1 MNKTIFNL
9 FAALAFIFAAL
20 ATPSASA
27 YKAFIAAPFSA
38 ATAPVFEGT
47 GNTRDLAIQDAIAEC
62 ADDTNDL
69 VRTRVCE
76 NENLQIFWVSSS
88 GVNSG
93 GNDSS
98 CITFALDR
106 TVNAPQVFAG
116 YGNADEEADAR
127 NEAMTSCN
135 TASGT
140 GCLIVA
146 RINRE
151 GDDINL
157 GAGTNFICDTTGLIC
172 GDDEIPNQTD
182 GSCGEC
188 PTATHEVVDI
198 GGTDTCVEICGDNQV
213 RNADLSCQTCESHEL
228 ANKPTQMCDACPTE
242 TTHVLVDIEGTETCR
257 AREICESSELVD
269 SELGICEVCPTNS
282 VVSEDQSTCVCN
294 ANVLDN
300 YESEGM
306 CEVCPDGYTAN
317 AAQDDCICSDNS
329 LVTASG
335 HCEPCTA
342 DNPLAD
348 KENNRCI
355 RATEQTTCQTYFLDT
370 TPILN
375 EFGEC
380 VAVGTTADCSLVYP
394 ASAPLYNETTKQCE
408 APDCPAARPVYDE
421 GNCRATI
428 PEDCA
433 NGEIFQNSNCVARG
447 DDDKVNNRAIVIGL
461 IMVGAFVADSWSD
474 ERDSE
479 LNWTPSY
486 AFNTNNGNVSYSV
499 GSRWTAKTENFGYY
513 WQTAKSGSGDI
524 RYSSGIGYNNG
535 IMQANIDSEGTREDT
550 DIDLSISAQ
559 KTWGL
564 WNIGGGYRI
573 DTRLTPTESKTR
585 NRLNLTAKYKID
597 QWILSAT
604 ANTTG
609 KKSTARINYS
619 YRF

>member
-1 MNKTIFNL
+1 MNKTIFNNIL
-9 FAALAFIFAAL
+9 AALALTLAAL
-20 ATPSASA
+20 ATPSAFAVIAVVGGGGAFTYHLFSGVGDTQEEALEIA
-27 YKAFIAAPFSA
+27 YDNCDQA
-38 ATAPVFEGT
+38 ATGGLQNDVDNNMFTCFDYEPVY
-47 GNTRDLAIQDAIAEC
+47 
-62 ADDTNDL
+62 
-69 VRTRVCE
+69 
-76 NENLQIFWVSSS
+76 
-88 GVNSG
+88 
-93 GNDSS
+93 
-98 CITFALDR
+98 
-106 TVNAPQVFAG
+106 VNAVDGIPSCVDFAG
-116 YGNADEEADAR
+116 H
-127 NEAMTSCN
+127 TP
-135 TASGT
+135 
-140 GCLIVA
+140 I
-146 RINRE
+146 
-151 GDDINL
+151 
-157 GAGTNFICDTTGLIC
+157 GAGTREGGGFLSQSVPGIVNSEDTAAALIDAQAMALTACEMNGSRFCVVIDHITAQDVDFSFSPTVPVNGICDTSGVIC
-172 GDDEIPNQTD
+172 D
-182 GSCGEC
+182 GE
-188 PTATHEVVDI
+188 
-198 GGTDTCVEICGDNQV
+198 
-213 RNADLSCQTCESHEL
+213 NADRIINNETLSCDPCPINTVASEDNTRCVCNAEFLDTWTTEYG
-228 ANKPTQMCDACPTE
+228 MCDACPT
-242 TTHVLVDIEGTETCR
+242 
-257 AREICESSELVD
+257 
-269 SELGICEVCPTNS
+269 NS
-282 VVSEDQSTCVCN
+282 VASSDQSTCVCN
-294 ANVLDN
+294 AGFLET

-513 WQTAKSGSGDI
+513 WQTAKTGNGDI

-564 WNIGGGYRI
+564 WNIGGGYKI

>member
-1 MNKTIFNL
+1 
-9 FAALAFIFAAL
+9 
-20 ATPSASA
+20 
-27 YKAFIAAPFSA
+27 
-38 ATAPVFEGT
+38 
-47 GNTRDLAIQDAIAEC
+47 
-62 ADDTNDL
+62 
-69 VRTRVCE
+69 
-76 NENLQIFWVSSS
+76 
-88 GVNSG
+88 
-93 GNDSS
+93 
-98 CITFALDR
+98 
-106 TVNAPQVFAG
+106 
-116 YGNADEEADAR
+116 
-127 NEAMTSCN
+127 
-135 TASGT
+135 
-140 GCLIVA
+140 
-146 RINRE
+146 
-151 GDDINL
+151 
-157 GAGTNFICDTTGLIC
+157 
-172 GDDEIPNQTD
+172 
-182 GSCGEC
+182 
-188 PTATHEVVDI
+188 
-198 GGTDTCVEICGDNQV
+198 
-213 RNADLSCQTCESHEL
+213 
-228 ANKPTQMCDACPTE
+228 MCDACPT
-242 TTHVLVDIEGTETCR
+242 
-257 AREICESSELVD
+257 
-269 SELGICEVCPTNS
+269 NS
-282 VVSEDQSTCVCN
+282 VASSDQSTCVCN
-294 ANVLDN
+294 AGFLET

-355 RATEQTTCQTYFLDT
+355 RATEQTTCQTYFLQT

-380 VAVGTTADCSLVYP
+380 VAVASTADCSLVYP

-408 APDCPAARPVYDE
+408 APDCPADEPVYDE
-421 GNCRATI
+421 GNCRATR

-513 WQTAKSGSGDI
+513 WQTAKTGSGDI

>member
-1 MNKTIFNL
+1 MNKTIFNNIL
-9 FAALAFIFAAL
+9 AALALTLAAL
-20 ATPSASA
+20 ATPSALA
-27 YKAFIAAPFSA
+27 VKALVGGYYFGGS
-38 ATAPVFEGT
+38 TGVLFEGI
-47 GNTRDLAIQDAIAEC
+47 GNTRNEAYDNAIANCELSE
-62 ADDTNDL
+62 DIIDEDTFD
-69 VRTRVCE
+69 CE
-76 NENLQIFWVSSS
+76 TYSPIYLSAVNGIPSCFGYGVSNISFGTDGTFNRIFPV
-88 GVNSG
+88 
-93 GNDSS
+93 
-98 CITFALDR
+98 
-106 TVNAPQVFAG
+106 TVNAEGITDAEMEAAITSG
-116 YGNADEEADAR
+116 GSIGLTNCGND
-127 NEAMTSCN
+127 NPSTLPCN
-135 TASGT
+135 TGNNVVLNGELVPNNNGNLSGT
-140 GCLIVA
+140 PSQVNGTCDTIGV
-146 RINRE
+146 ICE
-151 GDDINL
+151 GDDDDKVINNE
-157 GAGTNFICDTTGLIC
+157 T
-172 GDDEIPNQTD
+172 
-182 GSCGEC
+182 GSCT
-188 PTATHEVVDI
+188 P
-198 GGTDTCVEICGDNQV
+198 
-213 RNADLSCQTCESHEL
+213 
-228 ANKPTQMCDACPTE
+228 
-242 TTHVLVDIEGTETCR
+242 
-257 AREICESSELVD
+257 
-269 SELGICEVCPTNS
+269 CPTNS
-282 VVSEDQSTCVCN
+282 VVSEDNTRCVCNAEFLDTWTTEYGMCDACPTNSVASSDQSTCVCN
-294 ANVLDN
+294 AGFLET

-380 VAVGTTADCSLVYP
+380 VAAATTADCSLVYP